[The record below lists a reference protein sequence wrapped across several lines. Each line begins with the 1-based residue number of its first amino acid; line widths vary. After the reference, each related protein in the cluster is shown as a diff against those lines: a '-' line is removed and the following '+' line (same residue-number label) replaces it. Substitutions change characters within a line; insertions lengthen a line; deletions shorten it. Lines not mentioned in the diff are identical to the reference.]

1 MDSHQEN
8 QVFLLYGII
17 IGAIVS
23 LVSFGLG
30 LGLGLYHLF
39 HDFSSDSDDW
49 SDSSSNDF
57 SSDSDDWFD
66 KLWGDISSDEE
77 QKSNSEGAYEAD
89 EINGNLKK
97 SDGEDNM

>member
-57 SSDSDDWFD
+57 SSDSEFW
-66 KLWGDISSDEE
+66 SDEE
-77 QKSNSEGAYEAD
+77 QELNSEQSYLTAARLMRSTSM
-89 EINGNLKK
+89 NSN
-97 SDGEDNM
+97 

>member
-17 IGAIVS
+17 IGVIVS
-23 LVSFGLG
+23 LVSF
-30 LGLGLYHLF
+30 GLYHLF

-57 SSDSDDWFD
+57 SSDSEFW
-66 KLWGDISSDEE
+66 SDEE
-77 QKSNSEGAYEAD
+77 QELNSEQSYLTAARLMRSTSM
-89 EINGNLKK
+89 NSN
-97 SDGEDNM
+97 